1 MYYLPWYGLYS
12 SRKGSILSFHAFACS
27 GFADKA
33 KLSWCAEPGSSAILK
48 SVALKRV
55 SNPSKGYSMLW
66 VTKYDI
72 RLAFHEIFNS
82 NPEAIILK
90 NTDVEHCYLVR
101 LSNPHL
107 GHLLYF

>member
-12 SRKGSILSFHAFACS
+12 SRKGSILSFHAFVCI
-27 GFADKA
+27 GLADKA

-55 SNPSKGYSMLW
+55 SNPSKGYSMLL

-72 RLAFHEIFNS
+72 RLAFHELFNS
-82 NPEAIILK
+82 NPKAIILK
-90 NTDVEHCYLVR
+90 NTILNKSY
-101 LSNPHL
+101 SGPKIKKI
-107 GHLLYF
+107 